1 MRHEIITGVCT
12 QAPHMRTHVDALARP
27 LRGRPFLQVCLADPP
42 SPRPC
47 SWWQASASGPALS
60 PCAWPARPSS
70 RHAGAADIALLGPGV
85 PQSISSHSSWR
96 DPRRCAGNPQR
107 PPRPRPLP
115 PRPPGQLT
123 ARSTEGTPMPHAL
136 PPALPLARRP
146 SAQRGDRQSSPSSRH
161 SCKHEMPS
169 RDLLLCVCGSVVPV
183 AAFLGPVCRFSGVL
197 VCSIATQ
204 PDQIYIRL
212 HTHTHTHTHTC
223 INAYIQHIYLPTYPH
238 AYMHACIHT
247 HTHTHTNTNTHTHTC
262 MHVCVCVCVRACI
275 YVCMYLTHIIF
286 IQVLAS

>member
-146 SAQRGDRQSSPSSRH
+146 SAQGGGPTILP
-161 SCKHEMPS
+161 EFAP
-169 RDLLLCVCGSVVPV
+169 LL
-183 AAFLGPVCRFSGVL
+183 
-197 VCSIATQ
+197 
-204 PDQIYIRL
+204 
-212 HTHTHTHTHTC
+212 
-223 INAYIQHIYLPTYPH
+223 
-238 AYMHACIHT
+238 
-247 HTHTHTNTNTHTHTC
+247 
-262 MHVCVCVCVRACI
+262 
-275 YVCMYLTHIIF
+275 
-286 IQVLAS
+286 